1 MAHLLV
7 LWVAC
12 GQPAAEAMTED
23 PQTMAVPL
31 RYDLSIVIEPK
42 EGEARVRARVTIR
55 NPGISPISSISLL
68 LYRLSSVESLTVPGS
83 EASFSDQLVGLRE
96 FPNFQFRRLQVS
108 PREPVR
114 PGQAIVL
121 DIKYTIALRGYAEV
135 LPYLKDSIDP
145 GYTLFRPETAYYPL
159 VGGNRWAEY
168 LAAQAQ
174 PVDYTL
180 SVDAPAGL
188 AVASGGRRL
197 ESGPVG
203 ERVIH
208 RFASRGKS
216 SRMDIAVAPF
226 EQVEQEGL
234 LVHVLPGHAAG
245 ARRLAVQLGAARHY
259 FQSRLGDVA
268 GGEFQVIEV
277 PAGFGSQAGDGYLLQ
292 ESAAFTDA
300 ASLHELFHEL
310 AHGWRISTSSDL
322 ARTRW
327 FDEAVATY
335 LELGATRA
343 LQGDEAATALANGLR
358 ARFAKVLSKRP
369 ELGGA
374 SFREYGTLELGDASY
389 SKGAWSLLVME
400 QLMGEAAVDQV
411 LRGLLARDKV
421 ASFDALEDEVRARC
435 RGVCDA
441 FLRDWFGNG
450 KASTEFMLGRESAA
464 ELAERYRRTSSTDQ
478 ASHRAVFPQPLATQP
493 AAQP

>member
-1 MAHLLV
+1 MASPRTLV
-7 LWVAC
+7 LALLLMLWAVL
-12 GQPAAEAMTED
+12 GHPTAEARTQA
-23 PQTMAVPL
+23 PQTPAVAL
-31 RYDLSIVIEPK
+31 RYDLSIVVEPR
-42 EGEARVRARVTIR
+42 EGEAKMRARVTVH
-55 NPGISPISSISLL
+55 NPGTSPISSIDLL
-68 LYRLSSVESLTVPGS
+68 LYRLSSVESLAVSGS

-135 LPYLKDSIDP
+135 LPYLKDSINPD
-145 GYTLFRPETAYYPL
+145 YSLFRPETAYYPL
-159 VGGNRWAEY
+159 VGGDGWAEY
-168 LAAQAQ
+168 LAAQTQ
-174 PVDYTL
+174 PVDYAL
-180 SVDAPAGL
+180 SVDAPAGF

-197 ESGPVG
+197 EFHPVAG
-203 ERVIH
+203 RVIH
-208 RFASRGKS
+208 RFASRGKT
-216 SRMDIAVAPF
+216 SRIDIAVAPF
-226 EQVEQEGL
+226 ERIEQSGL
-234 LVHVLPGHAAG
+234 LVHALPGHAAG
-245 ARRLAVQLGAARHY
+245 ARRLAVQLGVAREY

-268 GGEFQVIEV
+268 RSEFQVIEV
-277 PAGFGSQAGDGYLLQ
+277 PAGFGSQASDGYLLQ
-292 ESAAFTDA
+292 ESAAFTDP

-310 AHGWRISTSSDL
+310 AHGWRISTSSEL

-343 LQGDEAATALANGLR
+343 LQGDDAATALTNGLR
-358 ARFAKVLSKRP
+358 ERFANALSKRP
-369 ELGGA
+369 ELGDA
-374 SFREYGTLELGDASY
+374 SFRDYGALELGDASY

-411 LRGLLARDKV
+411 LRGLLARDSV

-450 KASTEFMLGRESAA
+450 KASTEFMLGSESAA
-464 ELAERYRRTSSTDQ
+464 ELAKRYRRTSAATERQ
-478 ASHRAVFPQPLATQP
+478 A
-493 AAQP
+493 